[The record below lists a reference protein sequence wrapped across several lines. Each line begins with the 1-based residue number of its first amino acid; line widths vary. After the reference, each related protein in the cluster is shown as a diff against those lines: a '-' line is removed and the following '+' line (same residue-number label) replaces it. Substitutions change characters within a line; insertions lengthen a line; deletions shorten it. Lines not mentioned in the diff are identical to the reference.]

1 MLDEQQ
7 DAPDDGAD
15 DTAAGGVS
23 AEQLMGIPGP
33 PSPDSAKMA
42 GPKAAAEERARQAA
56 EAGAAAAR
64 GETGD
69 EA

>member
-33 PSPDSAKMA
+33 PSPDCS
-42 GPKAAAEERARQAA
+42 ERR
-56 EAGAAAAR
+56 
-64 GETGD
+64 
-69 EA
+69 

>member
-1 MLDEQQ
+1 MLDERQ

-33 PSPDSAKMA
+33 PTPDCS
-42 GPKAAAEERARQAA
+42 ERR
-56 EAGAAAAR
+56 
-64 GETGD
+64 
-69 EA
+69 